1 MKDARVTIADLK
13 AMKAR
18 GERFAMLTA
27 YDYATARLLDEAGIP
42 ALLVGDSFGMVVL
55 GYDTTLPVTLDDMLR
70 HVKAVVRGTKRA
82 LVVADMPFLTYQVSV
97 EEALRSAGKL
107 SQEGGAQAVKVEG
120 GADVVPTVRR
130 LTSAGIPV
138 MGHLGLPPQSVHQFG
153 GFKVQA
159 RTLEAIEQLI
169 ADAKALEEAGAF
181 AVVLECIPAP
191 VAKVVTKSLSIPTIG
206 IGAGPDCDAA
216 VQVIH
221 DLLHLIPGPLPTQAK
236 AYANVGEM
244 IQQVGAQYAADV
256 ASGTSPTQQESF
268 RLPKGVTP
276 DD

>member
-27 YDYATARLLDEAGIP
+27 YDYATARLLDEVGIP

-55 GYDTTLPVTLDDMLR
+55 GYDTTLPVTLDDMLH

-97 EEALRSAGKL
+97 EEALRNAGKL
-107 SQEGGAQAVKVEG
+107 IQEGGAQAVKVEG

-138 MGHLGLPPQSVHQFG
+138 MGHLGLTPQSVHQFG

-181 AVVLECIPAP
+181 AVRSEEHTSELQSRENLVCRLLLEKKNKT
-191 VAKVVTKSLSIPTIG
+191 V
-206 IGAGPDCDAA
+206 
-216 VQVIH
+216 
-221 DLLHLIPGPLPTQAK
+221 
-236 AYANVGEM
+236 
-244 IQQVGAQYAADV
+244 
-256 ASGTSPTQQESF
+256 
-268 RLPKGVTP
+268 
-276 DD
+276 